1 MFITKPISGIVIEG
15 QEFDL
20 RPKEPLAGTYEAP
33 TEMNF
38 EIKVQDAPAPAKQVA
53 VKGKCI
59 SGRVW
64 SDPEER
70 TSNKHSLYRPDDKEK
85 VYRRA
90 RTLQLREFLK
100 ERKAEIEAKVTRAK
114 EQRRESKKRKEA
126 NQLKGQT
133 YQVVSSC
140 LDLGQR
146 HQETQEVVQEGP
158 QITHEDAK
166 GHVRGASEDNEA
178 KT

>member
-33 TEMNF
+33 TQMNF
-38 EIKVQDAPAPAKQVA
+38 EIKVQDAPETAKTV
-53 VKGKCI
+53 VLKGKPI

-64 SDPEER
+64 ADPEER
-70 TSNKHSLYRPDDKEK
+70 TSNKRTKYTPDDKEK
-85 VYRRA
+85 TYRRA
-90 RTLQLREFLK
+90 RTLQLRDFLK
-100 ERKAEIEAKVTRAK
+100 QRKAEIEAKVTRAK

-133 YQVVSSC
+133 YQVVF
-140 LDLGQR
+140 
-146 HQETQEVVQEGP
+146 
-158 QITHEDAK
+158 
-166 GHVRGASEDNEA
+166 
-178 KT
+178 